1 MSFYHRHILPTFL
14 DKMMTGNAGLDGL
27 RKEALAGARGRVLE
41 IGFGTGLNAAHYPRD
56 VERVVGIDSNPGVE
70 RLARKR
76 IEAASVPIEFLL
88 GSGDRLPFG
97 DHTFDTVVTTL
108 VLCSVSDAA
117 DALAEIRRVLTP
129 DGRYLVLEHGLAD
142 DVNVQTWQRRL
153 NPLNSA
159 VLGGCRLDRPMSE
172 LVTRAGFHFAN
183 MKHFYMADAPRFAGF
198 MTLGCA
204 TPA

>member
-1 MSFYHRHILPTFL
+1 MGFYHRHILPTFL
-14 DKMMTGNAGLDGL
+14 DKMMTGNPALDDL
-27 RKEALAGARGRVLE
+27 RKEALATARGRVLE
-41 IGFGTGLNAAHYPRD
+41 IGFGTGLNAPHYPRE
-56 VERVVGIDSNPGVE
+56 VESVIGIDSNPGVE

-76 IEAASVPIEFLL
+76 IGAASVPIEFQL

-97 DHTFDTVVTTL
+97 DLTFDTVVTTF

-117 DALAEIRRVLTP
+117 DALIEIRRVLAP
-129 DGRYLVLEHGLAD
+129 GGRYLVLEHGLAD
-142 DVNVQTWQRRL
+142 DAKVQTWQRRL
-153 NPLNSA
+153 NPVNSA

-172 LVTRAGFHFAN
+172 LVTRAGFHFVS
-183 MKHFYMADAPRFAGF
+183 MKHFYMAETPRFAGF